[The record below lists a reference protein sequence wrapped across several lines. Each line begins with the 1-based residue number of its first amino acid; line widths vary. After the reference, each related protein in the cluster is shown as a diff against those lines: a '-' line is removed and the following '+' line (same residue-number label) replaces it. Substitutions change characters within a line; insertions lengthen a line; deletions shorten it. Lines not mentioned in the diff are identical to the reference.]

1 MLLGLSSTRGLDQR
15 CPWVGMNF
23 VPRSGVAEAR
33 LPLTPDLVGQAGS
46 PELTLAAL
54 LQSGYK
60 SWRRRRLSDP
70 PGDLAQ
76 RGLPVTGPGG
86 VKGRG
91 RARALDRGLRSGSW
105 ALLLH
110 GMWSLPRPS
119 MEPVFPE
126 LTG

>member
-1 MLLGLSSTRGLDQR
+1 
-15 CPWVGMNF
+15 MNF
-23 VPRSGVAEAR
+23 VPRSGVAEAL

-76 RGLPVTGPGG
+76 RGLHVTGPGG

-91 RARALDRGLRSGSW
+91 RSDLGAYLFHVSVRAHGRARGC
-105 ALLLH
+105 
-110 GMWSLPRPS
+110 
-119 MEPVFPE
+119 V
-126 LTG
+126 